1 MKLFCVKRELHLIL
15 MLPTAASTLTASENV
30 VSVLVSKSNDGGGSI
45 AELLEITLSCG
56 RLDGVDCYVF
66 IIEFM
71 LHLW

>member
-1 MKLFCVKRELHLIL
+1 LCKTGAALDFDASAA
-15 MLPTAASTLTASENV
+15 TAASTLTASENV